1 MLKTRNTTPENIL
14 QRLDAII
21 AELQQLRQSVTDIQK
36 QTTTSSQS
44 IVDELFGS
52 LGPGT
57 WDEYDDMLDW
67 KRFVE

>member
-1 MLKTRNTTPENIL
+1 MLQTQNTTPENIL
-14 QRLDAII
+14 QRIDAII
-21 AELQQLRQSVTDIQK
+21 AELQQLRQSVTEMQK
-36 QTTTSSQS
+36 QTTVSSRS

-67 KRFVE
+67 KRFAE